1 MLKWVLIFSSAENNP
16 KIIPRSVDQPNWPKS
31 MWCCWKKASSGVHSP
46 WRIPSWQTPPDV
58 ALEHWMNVQFTNNL
72 GANEGKCVPVS
83 TPPYYFELFMKTL
96 MDAKFVFA
104 LCQSRV
110 SYIAPWSRGFLKLHF
125 IVVNLPRFP
134 KYILKHWSGKKRGTK
149 VFNWSEVHFYRSNFL
164 QNPYFSMFYLC
175 KHALILAIL
184 WYISLG
190 KWHRYKHYH
199 ETSEI
204 FPPHCA

>member
-1 MLKWVLIFSSAENNP
+1 MNKCCGCTSLSQKKSEFSSG
-16 KIIPRSVDQPNWPKS
+16 IL
-31 MWCCWKKASSGVHSP
+31 SP
-46 WRIPSWQTPPDV
+46 WSIPSWQTPPDV

-110 SYIAPWSRGFLKLHF
+110 SYIVPWSRGFLKLHF

-134 KYILKHWSGKKRGTK
+134 KICSKL
-149 VFNWSEVHFYRSNFL
+149 FL
-164 QNPYFSMFYLC
+164 VWFLSPNYFL
-175 KHALILAIL
+175 
-184 WYISLG
+184 
-190 KWHRYKHYH
+190 
-199 ETSEI
+199 
-204 FPPHCA
+204 

>member
-1 MLKWVLIFSSAENNP
+1 MLL
-16 KIIPRSVDQPNWPKS
+16 
-31 MWCCWKKASSGVHSP
+31 KKASSGVHSP
-46 WRIPSWQTPPDV
+46 WRIPSWQSPPDV

-134 KYILKHWSGKKRGTK
+134 KFILNFYFYCWLFLLIWILIVPIRYYKPPGTSQKSILFQKK
-149 VFNWSEVHFYRSNFL
+149 SD
-164 QNPYFSMFYLC
+164 FSLF
-175 KHALILAIL
+175 K
-184 WYISLG
+184 
-190 KWHRYKHYH
+190 
-199 ETSEI
+199 
-204 FPPHCA
+204 

>member
-1 MLKWVLIFSSAENNP
+1 MNSIFFVEKTTKWWKSLTVPKWVLICSSAENNP
-16 KIIPRSVDQPNWPKS
+16 KIYSADLPNWPKS
-31 MWCCWKKASSGVHSP
+31 LWYCWKKGLSDVHIL
-46 WRIPSWQTPPDV
+46 WRIPSWRTPPDV

-110 SYIAPWSRGFLKLHF
+110 SYIAPWSQGFLKLHF

-134 KYILKHWSGKKRGTK
+134 KIYSK
-149 VFNWSEVHFYRSNFL
+149 FFF
-164 QNPYFSMFYLC
+164 YFSLLVSKSQLFL
-175 KHALILAIL
+175 LI
-184 WYISLG
+184 
-190 KWHRYKHYH
+190 
-199 ETSEI
+199 
-204 FPPHCA
+204 